1 MKLEKYL
8 EIQNIIKIKF
18 NNVLILKKS
27 LIHKSFDS
35 INNNEKLEFLGDRV
49 LGLIL
54 SKKLLDIY
62 PEEKEGIIDKKF
74 ANLVNKKTCTKIAK
88 DLNIKK
94 YMFLG
99 ESYKGMN
106 RSDEKIISD
115 CLEALI
121 GGIFLDRGIDI
132 SEKFILKHWENFL
145 KESNFTMIDSKTK
158 LQEYSLKRY
167 KKLPLYKM
175 SKQTGPQHSPIFKVE
190 VQIPES
196 EKFSANGKSKKDA
209 QQNAAKKLLNNL
221 DINQ

>member
-27 LIHKSFDS
+27 LVHKSFDS
-35 INNNEKLEFLGDRV
+35 NNNNEKLEFLGDRV

-74 ANLVNKKTCTKIAK
+74 ANLVNKKTCTEIGK

-99 ESYKGMN
+99 ESYKGMK

-121 GGIFLDRGIDI
+121 GAIFLDRGIDI

-145 KESNFTMIDSKTK
+145 KESNFTLIDSKTK
-158 LQEYSLKRY
+158 LQETNLEPHISTF
-167 KKLPLYKM
+167 KL
-175 SKQTGPQHSPIFKVE
+175 SQHHSSFCGITQLATACPTLC
-190 VQIPES
+190 
-196 EKFSANGKSKKDA
+196 
-209 QQNAAKKLLNNL
+209 LLR
-221 DINQ
+221 